1 MKIEGSIQAT
11 SIENPTIVSLQGIE
25 KRCSSCKKRW
35 EDDEKVVVFITSV
48 IKNDTIPLS
57 DESIHIV
64 HLSPCLEEFV
74 STIMAS
80 FPKVEPE
87 VKKPEEVIQK
97 PQDTSLQSVPA

>member
-11 SIENPTIVSLQGIE
+11 FVENPFIVSLQGVE
-25 KRCSSCKKRW
+25 KRCASCKKRW
-35 EDDEKVVVFITSV
+35 DDDEKVVVFITSV

-80 FPKVEPE
+80 FPKPE
-87 VKKPEEVIQK
+87 IEAKKQEEIIHK
-97 PQDTSLQSVPA
+97 PQDTTLQSVPA